1 MHICNCNCNSSYM
14 KFKLTSFLA
23 TLLITTTSF
32 AQVPNYVPTTGLVG
46 WWPFNGNANDESG
59 NNNNGTV
66 NGTVLT
72 TDRFGITN
80 KAYSFDGNA
89 DFIDCGNNS
98 SVNISGSITISSW
111 ILANNFDNDHGIVSK
126 MNTSGVCAYN
136 LVTSSAF
143 SITPLNKLRWDNSCN
158 FLFSNAITSNNWIHV
173 VVTYDNSTLE
183 KNIYLNGLLSASN
196 FSPQSSITL
205 NSDNLFI
212 GAHQPSNDANWSW
225 DGKLDD
231 IGIWNRILTTCE
243 IQNLFT
249 STSPMNTTTASACD
263 NFIWN
268 GQTYTQSGNYTLPIS
283 NCVTESLNLTI
294 NSSTSNT
301 INESALDFYTWPVNN
316 QTYSQ
321 SGTYTD
327 TITNAA
333 GCDSIVT
340 LNLTMNFT
348 GINELNQSKL
358 VVYPNPTKDN
368 FSISGLDKLG
378 GITSLV
384 LKDLNGKT
392 IKVLDPKAT
401 EFKIS
406 ELKPGV
412 YFLTINAGTIQE
424 VIKINKE

>member
-1 MHICNCNCNSSYM
+1 M
-14 KFKLTSFLA
+14 KVIFFLA
-23 TLLITTTSF
+23 SILIATTSV
-32 AQVPNYVPTTGLVG
+32 AQIPNYVPTSGLVG

-59 NNNNGTV
+59 NGNNGTV
-66 NGTVLT
+66 NGAMLT
-72 TDRFGITN
+72 SDRNGNAN

-89 DFIDCGNNS
+89 DFINCGNNS
-98 SVNISGSITISSW
+98 SVNISGSITLSSW
-111 ILANNFDNDHGIVSK
+111 ILANNFNNDHGIISK
-126 MNTSGVCAYN
+126 MNTSGNNSGVCAYN

-143 SITPLNKLRWDNSCN
+143 SIAPLNKLRWDNSCN
-158 FLFSNAITSNNWIHV
+158 FLYSDAITINNWIHV
-173 VVTYDNSTLE
+173 VVTFDNTNSE
-183 KNIYLNGLLSASN
+183 KKIYINGLLSASN

-205 NSDNLFI
+205 TSDNLYI
-212 GAHQPSNDANWSW
+212 GAHQPSNVANWSW

-231 IGIWNRILTTCE
+231 IGIWNRVLTTCE

-249 STSPMNTTTASACD
+249 STSPVNTTTASACD

-268 GQTYTQSGNYTLPIS
+268 GQTYTQSGIYTMPIS

-301 INESALDFYTWPVNN
+301 INESALDSYTWPLNN

-327 TITNAA
+327 TIPNAA

-358 VVYPNPTKDN
+358 IISPNPTNDN
-368 FSISGLDKLG
+368 FTITGLDQLG
-378 GITSLV
+378 NVTAME

-392 IKVLDPKAT
+392 VNVLDPKAS
-401 EFKIS
+401 EFNIS

-412 YFLTINAGTIQE
+412 YFLTISAGEIQE
-424 VIKINKE
+424 VVKLLKE